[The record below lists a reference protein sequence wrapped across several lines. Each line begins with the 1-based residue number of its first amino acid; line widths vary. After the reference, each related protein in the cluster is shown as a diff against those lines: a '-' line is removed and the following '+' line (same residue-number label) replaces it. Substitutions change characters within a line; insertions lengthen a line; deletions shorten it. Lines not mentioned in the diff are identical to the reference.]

1 MTSKTGKTMEL
12 DGKLLL
18 SFIIL
23 LLLAVCLRFGWQP
36 YSELVIGD
44 FNDFK
49 LEGTLFFGTL
59 FVQLY
64 LANKNEAN
72 PFDILTF
79 QIEGRVFFHITC
91 LLLPFILTTLGYL
104 AKLHYIIHYGEDVKP
119 AIMQVTGK
127 EYRPRVG
134 RYTSS
139 EYITYFKPFSDYAPY
154 LSATRHQ
161 NRNLISIVQ
170 SGAKFRYYSE
180 GGDEISKVT
189 IFHVQTR
196 LRFNNKGYLTSQKF
210 YDDMPVGALV
220 SFRAKYI
227 KGIGF
232 VVMEDDVNLVKY
244 K

>member
-1 MTSKTGKTMEL
+1 MEL

-23 LLLAVCLRFGWQP
+23 VLLAVCLRFGWQP

-64 LANKNEAN
+64 LANRNETN
-72 PFDILTF
+72 PLEIITF

-91 LLLPFILTTLGYL
+91 ILLPFILTTLGHL
-104 AKLHYIIHYGEDVKP
+104 GKLHYIIHYGEDIKP
-119 AIMQVTGK
+119 AIMQVIGK
-127 EYRPRVG
+127 QYRPGRWRVSPT
-134 RYTSS
+134 YT
-139 EYITYFKPFSDYAPY
+139 TYFKPLSDYAPY
-154 LSATRHQ
+154 LSAIRHQ
-161 NRNLISIVQ
+161 KRNWISALQ
-170 SGAKFRYYSE
+170 SF
-180 GGDEISKVT
+180 GGLWYHSGRDGIPKGTISYT
-189 IFHVQTR
+189 QAEPS
-196 LRFNNKGYLTSQKF
+196 FNNKRNLAIQKF
-210 YDDMPVGALV
+210 YGDMPVGALV

>member
-1 MTSKTGKTMEL
+1 MEL

-64 LANKNEAN
+64 LANRNETN
-72 PFDILTF
+72 PLEIITF

-127 EYRPRVG
+127 KYIPGGRRAAPTPR
-134 RYTSS
+134 
-139 EYITYFKPFSDYAPY
+139 YITYFKPFSDYAPY

-161 NRNLISIVQ
+161 NRNLISAVQ
-170 SGAKFRYYSE
+170 SGGGLWYHSK
-180 GGDEISKVT
+180 GGDGIPKGTISYE
-189 IFHVQTR
+189 QAEPS
-196 LRFNNKGYLTSQKF
+196 FNNKRYLAIQKF
-210 YDDMPVGALV
+210 YDDMPVGALI

-232 VVMEDDVNLVKY
+232 IVMEDDVNLVKY